1 MAVTRSHFFDCIIFD
16 GLYWLITYF
25 GEKKSMSFVHPTG
38 ATINKVCVIGPECT
52 GKTDLS
58 KFLASHFK
66 TECVEEYARA
76 YLHKLGKPYTQP
88 DLTKIAHGQ
97 LRMEQE
103 WLISANKIL
112 ICDTNLIVIKV
123 WSEHKYGHCDP
134 EILERMHDQKY
145 DLYLLTNIDVPWEDD
160 PQREHPDKREHFLEI
175 YRKEL
180 AQTGVR
186 VVEIAGDREARQ
198 KKAIEAVQAI
208 LN

>member
-1 MAVTRSHFFDCIIFD
+1 MAFLPHAS
-16 GLYWLITYF
+16 
-25 GEKKSMSFVHPTG
+25 
-38 ATINKVCVIGPECT
+38 ATAKKVCVIGPECT

-58 KFLASHFK
+58 KFLADYFK
-66 TECVEEYARA
+66 TAWVEEYARA
-76 YLHKLGKPYTQP
+76 YLNKLGKPYTQP

-103 WLISANKIL
+103 WMIGANKAL

-123 WSEHKYGHCDP
+123 WSEHKFGNCDE
-134 EILERMHDQKY
+134 EILEHMHKQKY

-160 PQREHPDKREHFLEI
+160 PLRNHPDNHKREHFMEI
-175 YRKEL
+175 YRQEV
-180 AQTGVR
+180 AQTGVPT
-186 VVEIAGDREARQ
+186 VEISGEREARR